1 MCVWIIHTANLP
13 AHFPSSR
20 KSLRLNCLSRKLAF
34 CLTKNLLSAPF
45 LSFPICCMNIKNCTA
60 DDTVKAG
67 EAPFHI
73 KPGQK
78 EDARGSPPPKK
89 KNFNVPCPT
98 LCLYPISKS
107 CVRET
112 RCGTTD
118 KRDSPCLTTVPLS
131 FFIFPVSLLFWSS
144 LLCPFSSSRGH
155 WIPSPFFCFWVP
167 SPHFQLLPLSLSL
180 SLSLPPSPI
189 FHNYLYFLFP
199 LSRQLPPLISLPV
212 SFPHVYLALSLSLVV
227 SSLGKLKR
235 CEEGNKSKSK
245 NAFRGWRQAQ
255 TSVCLS
261 EDS

>member
-45 LSFPICCMNIKNCTA
+45 LSFPICCMNIKNCAA
-60 DDTVKAG
+60 DNTVKAG

-78 EDARGSPPPKK
+78 EDTRGSPAPKK

-167 SPHFQLLPLSLSL
+167 SPHFQLLPLSPLSLPLSLPLFFITIFTFSSLSVDNLPLSSPFLSL
-180 SLSLPPSPI
+180 SLMFILPCRS
-189 FHNYLYFLFP
+189 HL
-199 LSRQLPPLISLPV
+199 LS
-212 SFPHVYLALSLSLVV
+212 AL
-227 SSLGKLKR
+227 
-235 CEEGNKSKSK
+235 
-245 NAFRGWRQAQ
+245 
-255 TSVCLS
+255 
-261 EDS
+261 